1 MEKWRGTQVCDNS
14 RKNKMKYNWE
24 VKNLELL
31 SVYAK
36 DFIQIVKNPRIIA
49 FDGEMGI
56 GKTTFINALL
66 KELGVSTFDGSPT
79 FSIIN
84 EYQIKNSIKAYHIDC
99 YRIKNQNEILE
110 LGLDE
115 LIEEPHYFFMEWAEK
130 IATIFPKEVI
140 WVYIRKN
147 ENSTTREISFEI

>member
-1 MEKWRGTQVCDNS
+1 
-14 RKNKMKYNWE
+14 MKYNWE
-24 VKNLELL
+24 VRKLEELREI
-31 SVYAK
+31 AR
-36 DFIQIVKNPRIIA
+36 DFIQILKKPRIIA

-56 GKTTFINALL
+56 GKTTLISYLI
-66 KELGVSTFDGSPT
+66 KELRVNDFGGSPT

-84 EYQIKNSIKAYHIDC
+84 EYKINENLKAYHIDC
-99 YRIKNQNEILE
+99 YRIKNEKEIFE

-115 LIEEPHYFFMEWAEK
+115 LIEEPNYFFIEWAEK
-130 IATIFPKEVI
+130 IETIFPKEVI